1 MAEIAVGFL
10 LQRLE
15 RVLADEANLS
25 TRVHHEVNALKIE
38 LEKMRSFLT
47 DADSRQS
54 EDAPEQAV
62 ETWVEQVRRAAFD
75 SEDIIDEFILHFGE
89 PNGTGFMGSLRRVYR
104 SITRWRERHNL
115 QGRVMEMRET
125 IRVISETRVN
135 WLNLNQSREGS
146 SSKGADLS
154 LRLDLPAE
162 IAEDGAVVGI
172 EHEIKKVKDFLVGGG
187 KELTTIL
194 LHGGAGMGKTTLAK
208 KAYND
213 YNVRSHFDCR
223 AWVTVSKSFRPR
235 VAIHSMLKGFYN
247 SSKEMFP
254 SKRKVEEDVEGM
266 TLELN
271 MYLKQRRYLLVLDD
285 VWGADVLERLTCP
298 FPSDNCGSRIL
309 VTSRDPCVVSTIER
323 WRRERAVIPVIRNS
337 LPAQDS
343 MDLFCSKA
351 FRGGICPPNL
361 VDCCQKLVD
370 KCGGWPIAIVTLAAA
385 MSRAGQSPTEW
396 NGVHDHLGFELGA
409 NQDFHAL
416 TKVISLSYDELPLHL
431 KTCFLYCVIFPRDYS
446 IKVNKLIRLWA
457 AEGFIERRP
466 GLAVEE
472 LGKQYLQQLIDRS
485 LLQIVGKNDKG
496 RVNRCKMHDLVREW
510 VLRISSKQWF
520 LNVISVYN
528 GNEGDEGENQR
539 SRRLSLHGA
548 GTEYLGQFASEQLQR
563 IRSFFMFGAPDCDIG
578 VIHRFLLMRVLDL
591 QDAPINELPNAIGG
605 LFHLRYLNLRRTR
618 LRRLPASI
626 KKLHNLEALDI
637 RDNLI
642 ERLPNISKMRMLRYV
657 SAYSHLTDPFTLIQ
671 LSLSGCDFPS
681 EICTCRCMRKLWG
694 INATDKIVE
703 AVGNLNQLK
712 HLGIRRVKEEHGRRL
727 CRSIERMKELLS
739 LSISCNSED
748 EYLKLESL
756 ASPPPYLEDVW
767 MFGRLKMLPSWFSQ
781 LENLKRLGLHFC
793 KLAQNPLFS
802 LQAQLPNLLWLK
814 LYDAFEGRE
823 LRCYTNSFLKLETL
837 IIMNLRNLR
846 SIVVDEQALPSLQT
860 LSICRCSELR
870 RLPPRI
876 FLTPVLIFKDM
887 HEDFTR
893 NIQVERGEDMPRII
907 IR

>member
-15 RVLADEANLS
+15 RVLADETRLS
-25 TRVHHEVNALKIE
+25 TRVQHEVNALKIE
-38 LEKMRSFLT
+38 VENMRSFLR

-54 EDAPEQAV
+54 DDAPNQAV
-62 ETWVEQVRRAAFD
+62 ETSVEQVRRAAFD

-89 PNGTGFMGSLRRVYR
+89 RNGAGFMGSLRRVYR
-104 SITRWRERHNL
+104 SITHLRERHNL
-115 QGRVMEMRET
+115 ARRITEMQET
-125 IRVISETRVN
+125 KRVISQARVN
-135 WLNLNQSREGS
+135 WHHLNQSREGS

-154 LRLDLPAE
+154 LRFDLPAE
-162 IAEDGAVVGI
+162 IAEDTAVVGI
-172 EHEIKKVKDFLVGGG
+172 EHEIKKVNESLVGGG

-194 LHGGAGMGKTTLAK
+194 LRGGAGMGKTTLAK

-213 YNVRSHFDCR
+213 YNVLSHFDCR

-235 VAIHSMLKGFYN
+235 LAIQRMLKGFY
-247 SSKEMFP
+247 SSNKEMFP

-266 TLELN
+266 AMELN

-285 VWGADVLERLTCP
+285 VWGADVLEWLTCP

-323 WRRERAVIPVIRNS
+323 STRERAAIVVTLNP
-337 LPAQDS
+337 LPAQES
-343 MDLFCSKA
+343 MDLFCGKA

-361 VDCCQKLVD
+361 VVCCQNLVH
-370 KCGGWPIAIVTLAAA
+370 KCGGWPIVIVTLAAA

-396 NGVHDHLGFELGA
+396 NGVHDHLGFGLGA

-431 KTCFLYCVIFPRDYS
+431 KTCLLYCVIFPRDYS

-457 AEGFIERRP
+457 AEGFIKRRS

-472 LGKQYLQQLIDRS
+472 LGEQYLRQLIDRS

-510 VLRISSKQWF
+510 VLQISSKQWF

-528 GNEGDEGENQR
+528 GNDGDGGGNQI

-548 GTEYLGQFASEQLQR
+548 GTESLSHFPSEQLQR

-605 LFHLRYLNLRRTR
+605 LFHLRYLNLRRTG

-642 ERLPNISKMRMLRYV
+642 ERLPNISKLRMLRYV
-657 SAYSHLTDPFTLIQ
+657 SAYSHLTDPFTLDQ
-671 LSLSGCDFPS
+671 LSGCDFPS
-681 EICTCRCMRKLWG
+681 QICTSECMRKLSG
-694 INATDKIVE
+694 MNATDEIVK
-703 AVGNLNQLK
+703 AVGNLNQLRY
-712 HLGIRRVKEEHGRRL
+712 LGICKVKEEHGMGL
-727 CRSIERMKELLS
+727 CRSIERMEELLS
-739 LSISCNSED
+739 LGISSNSED
-748 EYLKLESL
+748 EYLKLEWL
-756 ASPPPYLEDVW
+756 ACSPPYLEDVW
-767 MFGRLKMLPSWFSQ
+767 LSGRLKKLPLWFSQ
-781 LENLKRLGLHFC
+781 LDNLKRLGLHFC
-793 KLAQNPLFS
+793 KLALNPLFC

-814 LYDAFEGRE
+814 LYDAYEGRE
-823 LRCYTNSFLKLETL
+823 LRCYTNGFPKLTTL
-837 IIMNLRNLR
+837 IIMNLRNVR

-860 LSICRCSELR
+860 LSICRCPKLR
-870 RLPPRI
+870 SLPPRI
-876 FLTPVLIFKDM
+876 FLTRFLILKDM